1 MPGLSILT
9 GFFKAR
15 RLLLVEI
22 GALVLLYAAG
32 TYVRLAPLP
41 TWGVYVTADDPV
53 LHVRVTEYVLEHG
66 HLPRNDTLAWYPWGQ
81 NWEKT
86 LPNFRYYLTASLY
99 SIGRSL
105 GMGLSLYDFCVLFPA
120 FFAPLAVLPM
130 FLLVRLLRGW
140 KSGLV
145 SAGVLVLTNGYLSRT
160 IAGFYRH
167 EQVGVPLLI
176 LCMYFFVKS
185 MRSARL
191 RDNLAYSIGSGI
203 ALVLLTGTWSGFRFL
218 LDGYPVLVFFALIFG
233 RMDRRLLIAFLVTD
247 GMALASTFFWPNL
260 SSYFPGTF
268 EFTVAVVVMITAL
281 AYEFVLRK
289 SLDAKRLPVATM
301 GLAAIVFLVMVA
313 TISGLPSGRLE
324 VVVNPLRTA
333 PAGDVSQTVAE
344 HAGMQLT
351 FVGGKMDWPAL
362 SSYGL
367 FLFLVPMGIVLP
379 FLKREDGN
387 LIVLS
392 MLVFTCFLLFLAL
405 DPYPALVCYAIV
417 LLGMAGL
424 WFLCGP
430 DDRPTNEEVMMIL
443 FALLSAYFF
452 KNMIRLNILFSV
464 FVGIQSGLF
473 FGLALD
479 LSSIRMRDEAARQE
493 AESRSRKRR
502 ERRRRERAGKVEPGT
517 TAIRGGTDYLQLAMA
532 GVFVILLVWTM
543 SASYKS
549 SKAYPLGLREDWF
562 QALDWLEENSQPT
575 DVIMSWWDY
584 GYWIQT
590 YAGRPTIADG
600 ATTNSSQIRRLAR
613 AFMTTEKEAYD
624 FCKEFNVRYV
634 VVDVTDDFYPGA
646 KWTAMAVIAEQKIAD
661 YMATDE
667 SGNPVIQDKGSR
679 CLLFRLASRVALSQ
693 ALSLDHFEY
702 RQVFQSS
709 RGQVIVYEFKP

>member
-1 MPGLSILT
+1 MGLSVLT
-9 GFFKAR
+9 DSLRAR
-15 RLLLVEI
+15 RLLLVQI

-53 LHVRVTEYVLEHG
+53 LHVRVTEYVLQHG

-81 NWEKT
+81 NWERT
-86 LPNFRYYLTASLY
+86 LPNFRYYLTAFLF

-120 FFAPLAVLPM
+120 FFAPLAVIPM

-176 LCMYFFVKS
+176 LCMYFFVKG

-191 RDNLAYSIGSGI
+191 RDNLAYSFGSGI
-203 ALVLLTGTWSGFRFL
+203 VLVLLTGTWSGFRFL

-233 RMDRRLLIAFLVTD
+233 RMDRRLLVAFVVTD
-247 GMALASTFFWPNL
+247 GMALASTFLWPNL

-268 EFTVAVVVMITAL
+268 EFSIVVVMIITAL
-281 AYEFVLRK
+281 AHEFVLKRRFEP
-289 SLDAKRLPVATM
+289 KRLPVVTM
-301 GLAAIVFLVMVA
+301 GLAAVIFLAMLV

-324 VVVNPLRTA
+324 VVLNPLRTA

-362 SSYGL
+362 SSYGW
-367 FLFLVPMGIVLP
+367 FLFLVPLGVVLP

-387 LIVLS
+387 LVVLS

-405 DPYPALVCYAIV
+405 DPYPALVCYGIV
-417 LLGMAGL
+417 LLGVAGL
-424 WFLCGP
+424 WFLCSP
-430 DDRPTNEEVMMIL
+430 EDRPANEEVMMIL

-452 KNMIRLNILFSV
+452 KNMIRLNVLFSV
-464 FVGIQSGLF
+464 FVAIQSGLF

-479 LSSIRMRDEAARQE
+479 LASLRMRDEAAARE
-493 AESRSRKRR
+493 AESRSKRRR
-502 ERRRRERAGKVEPGT
+502 ERRRRERAARVEPEAQET
-517 TAIRGGTDYLQLAMA
+517 KGGMDYLQLVMV
-532 GVFVILLVWTM
+532 GVFLILLVWTM

-562 QALDWLEENSQPT
+562 QALDWLEENT
-575 DVIMSWWDY
+575 MVNDVIMSWWDY

-613 AFMTTEKEAYD
+613 AFMTTEKEAYE

-634 VVDVTDDFYPGA
+634 LVDVTDDFYPGA
-646 KWTAMAVIAEQKIAD
+646 KWTAMAVIAQQRIAD
-661 YMATDE
+661 YMGMGED
-667 SGNPVIQDKGSR
+667 GKPVINEKGSR
-679 CLLFRLASRVALSQ
+679 CLLFRLASRGALSQ
-693 ALSLDHFEY
+693 PLPLEHFEY
-702 RQVFQSS
+702 RQDFRSS

>member
-1 MPGLSILT
+1 
-9 GFFKAR
+9 
-15 RLLLVEI
+15 
-22 GALVLLYAAG
+22 
-32 TYVRLAPLP
+32 
-41 TWGVYVTADDPV
+41 
-53 LHVRVTEYVLEHG
+53 
-66 HLPRNDTLAWYPWGQ
+66 
-81 NWEKT
+81 
-86 LPNFRYYLTASLY
+86 
-99 SIGRSL
+99 
-105 GMGLSLYDFCVLFPA
+105 
-120 FFAPLAVLPM
+120 
-130 FLLVRLLRGW
+130 
-140 KSGLV
+140 
-145 SAGVLVLTNGYLSRT
+145 
-160 IAGFYRH
+160 
-167 EQVGVPLLI
+167 
-176 LCMYFFVKS
+176 
-185 MRSARL
+185 
-191 RDNLAYSIGSGI
+191 
-203 ALVLLTGTWSGFRFL
+203 
-218 LDGYPVLVFFALIFG
+218 
-233 RMDRRLLIAFLVTD
+233 
-247 GMALASTFFWPNL
+247 
-260 SSYFPGTF
+260 
-268 EFTVAVVVMITAL
+268 
-281 AYEFVLRK
+281 
-289 SLDAKRLPVATM
+289 
-301 GLAAIVFLVMVA
+301 
-313 TISGLPSGRLE
+313 
-324 VVVNPLRTA
+324 
-333 PAGDVSQTVAE
+333 
-344 HAGMQLT
+344 
-351 FVGGKMDWPAL
+351 
-362 SSYGL
+362 
-367 FLFLVPMGIVLP
+367 
-379 FLKREDGN
+379 
-387 LIVLS
+387 
-392 MLVFTCFLLFLAL
+392 
-405 DPYPALVCYAIV
+405 
-417 LLGMAGL
+417 
-424 WFLCGP
+424 
-430 DDRPTNEEVMMIL
+430 
-443 FALLSAYFF
+443 
-452 KNMIRLNILFSV
+452 
-464 FVGIQSGLF
+464 
-473 FGLALD
+473 
-479 LSSIRMRDEAARQE
+479 MRDEAARQE